1 MIDTSITILL
11 IEDNPGDARLIRE
24 MLAEAQGVHV
34 TLQWTGHLADGLR
47 LLSEGPFD
55 VILLDL
61 SLPDSAG
68 IETFEAVRDR
78 APNTPVIILTGLDDE
93 SVATRAAREGA
104 QDYLPKGS
112 LGSTLLARAIKY
124 AIERSKIEKALR
136 DSETQHRSTLDSMG
150 DALHVVDS
158 DLRFILFNKAFKQWN
173 ERLCLFTD
181 VIGKTVFEVF
191 PFLPERVSREYQT
204 VLDTGET
211 LITEERQAI
220 GDAGFITET
229 RKIPVF
235 EEERVVRIVTVIRD
249 ITEQRKGEQAL
260 RDSEAKFRALSENS
274 PNMIFINKRG
284 RVVYANRR
292 CEEIMG
298 YKREELYAPDFTYLS
313 LIAPE
318 FQKIVMG
325 NFNRHM
331 QGGEVSPFEFVNI
344 TRDGRRI
351 ESMLTTRLIDY
362 EGDKAILGIVTDITR
377 LKEAE
382 MVLKRDKETFER
394 LVNEKTEE
402 LLKTQKKLSDAQRL
416 SDIGMLA
423 ATVAHELRN
432 PLTVIETAAY
442 NIRFKTQD
450 ASLDRH
456 LTKIEKQIAESN
468 QIINNLLFYSRIKT
482 PSFEHM
488 DICHALDECIGDI
501 LERVKDKGITIH
513 KQWGIPG
520 TCCIEADPLQIREVF
535 NNILNN
541 ACDAMKDHKGTIEV
555 GIRHEGNGFVSIYV
569 KDSGSGISEEN
580 LKMVYEPFFSTKSK
594 GTGLGLTVCFQIV
607 KLHDGGIHIESVKNK
622 GTTVTV
628 TLPIQRAR
636 Q

>member
-1 MIDTSITILL
+1 MIDTAIAILL

-24 MLAEAQGVHV
+24 MLAEAQGLRVMM
-34 TLQWTGHLADGLR
+34 QRAGNLAEGLR
-47 LLSEGPFD
+47 HVSEGSFD

-61 SLPDSAG
+61 SLPDSTG
-68 IETFEAVRDR
+68 IETFKAVRDR
-78 APNTPVIILTGLDDE
+78 APNTPVLILTGLDDE
-93 SVATRAAREGA
+93 SIAIRAAREGA
-104 QDYLPKGS
+104 QDYLPKGN
-112 LGSTLLARAIKY
+112 LGGNLLARAIKY

-136 DSETQHRSTLDSMG
+136 GSEIQYRSTLDSMG
-150 DALHVVDS
+150 DAIHVVDA
-158 DLRFILFNKAFKQWN
+158 DLRFVLFNKTFKQWN
-173 ERLCLFTD
+173 ERLGIPTD

-191 PFLPERVSREYQT
+191 PFLVERVRREYQR
-204 VLDTGET
+204 VFETGEA
-211 LITEERQAI
+211 LITEERQTI
-220 GDAGFITET
+220 GEKEFITET

-235 EEERVVRIVTVIRD
+235 EGKRVVSIVTVIRD
-249 ITEQRKGEQAL
+249 ITEQRKAEQAL
-260 RDSEAKFRALSENS
+260 RDSEGKFRALSENS

-284 RVVYANRR
+284 KVLYANRR
-292 CEEIMG
+292 CEEIIG
-298 YKREELYAPDFTYLS
+298 YKKEEFYAPDFDYLS
-313 LIAPE
+313 LVAPE
-318 FQKIVMG
+318 FQEIVRG
-325 NFNRHM
+325 NFRRHM
-331 QGGEVSPFEFVNI
+331 QGEEVSPFEFVNI

-394 LVNEKTEE
+394 LVNEKTQE
-402 LLKTQKKLSDAQRL
+402 LLRIQKKLSDARRL

-423 ATVAHELRN
+423 TTVAHELRN
-432 PLTVIETAAY
+432 PLAVIETAAY

-456 LTKIEKQIAESN
+456 LKKIEKQIAESN

-482 PSFEHM
+482 PCFEPM
-488 DICHALDECIGDI
+488 DIRHTLDECIGDV
-501 LERVKDKGITIH
+501 LERVKDKGISIR
-513 KQWGIPG
+513 KQWDIPG
-520 TCCIEADPLQIREVF
+520 TYCIEADPLQIKEVF

-541 ACDAMKDHKGTIEV
+541 ACDAMKDRRGTIDV

-607 KLHDGGIHIESVKNK
+607 NLHDGGIHMESIKDK

-628 TLPIQRAR
+628 TLPIQHAR
-636 Q
+636 K